1 MGSVFWKLLWRQ
13 FAEFVSSLCVEGEA
27 ARTSHELGWKTR
39 PRNLWL
45 INKPSQRTRIT
56 MAKRVVRNL
65 LSSPGHGQIF
75 CKQFRRTKG
84 LLSRKYQ
91 KNVGNWQYFSYLL
104 LKKAYFQ
111 SIIIPFCEEYW
122 ALPRSTADQFR
133 WIYRLKEPKIPGV
146 LGIRQI
152 KELLMSIISDIYR
165 HGMEKFLLVTSLLWM
180 TFHETKWF
188 AVTDKYDIFFCLN
201 SY

>member
-1 MGSVFWKLLWRQ
+1 MVSYIIKSQTRIYLILWAPAQCRPLREQGLQIENLSQGIFFSWSSVRPGVSPRVGSVFWKLLWRQ

-91 KNVGNWQYFSYLL
+91 ENVGNWQYFSYLL
-104 LKKAYFQ
+104 LKM
-111 SIIIPFCEEYW
+111 P
-122 ALPRSTADQFR
+122 
-133 WIYRLKEPKIPGV
+133 
-146 LGIRQI
+146 
-152 KELLMSIISDIYR
+152 
-165 HGMEKFLLVTSLLWM
+165 
-180 TFHETKWF
+180 
-188 AVTDKYDIFFCLN
+188 IFN
-201 SY
+201 P